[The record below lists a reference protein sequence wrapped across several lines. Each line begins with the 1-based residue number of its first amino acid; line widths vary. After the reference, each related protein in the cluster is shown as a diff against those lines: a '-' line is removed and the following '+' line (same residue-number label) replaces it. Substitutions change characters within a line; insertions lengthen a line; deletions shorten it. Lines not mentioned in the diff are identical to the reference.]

1 MPSPAL
7 SRRTKQVIASSTD
20 ALMLMLC
27 LWLAVALRYGVLQPN
42 FANYY
47 WVFPLVPLVALPQFY
62 RAGLYRAVNRYIGSV
77 TLTAAIQALAVTAL
91 VLAAVIYLRKPF
103 AFPRSAPPIFFLVA
117 SLYLLGS
124 RYLLNQLRALRR
136 TRQARTPVLIYGT
149 GEGAIRLADLLR
161 ETGSYNVRGFT
172 DHAEQFQ
179 GEMLRDLPVI
189 APAALAKFIGSQGIE
204 AVLLT
209 YSRQQSGDRM
219 RALAT
224 LSTLPVRVRAVP
236 ALGEI
241 VSGMLRV
248 EDLEQVDISDLLGR
262 DVVSAD
268 PMLIARCTRDRVV
281 LVSGAAGSIGSELA
295 RQILLQRPRALL
307 LLDRHEHGLYELDR
321 ELRQLAESLSL
332 KPCHTLILQDVTDEA
347 RITTLLS
354 GFAVE
359 VVFHAAAYKHVTF
372 VEQNIATGVRN
383 NVFGTLS
390 VARAAAAAG
399 VRNMVLI
406 STDKAVRP
414 HSVMGASKRVA
425 EICLQAMAREP
436 ELRADTAFSMV
447 RFGNVLRSSGSV
459 VPKFEQQIRSG
470 GPVTVTHPDVTRYF
484 MSVEEAAQLV
494 IQSAAMAVS
503 GDLFLLDMGEPVH
516 IDDLARRMVR
526 LAGHTVRDAAHP
538 EGTIEIHYTGLQ
550 PGEKLIEELLIEPTA
565 SATAH
570 PKIQRADEPAP
581 SWSRIAPLLD
591 QLQSACTAYDVPTVL
606 ATLRAIAADA
616 RFDDE
621 IHDVGW
627 QFARP
632 VAARAELPQATAIKT
647 ATASGTGAGLT
658 AATADNN
665 DCGEQQNA

>member
-1 MPSPAL
+1 
-7 SRRTKQVIASSTD
+7 
-20 ALMLMLC
+20 MLMIC

-42 FANYY
+42 IASYY

-62 RAGLYRAVNRYIGSV
+62 RAGVYRAVNRYIGSV
-77 TLTAAIQALAVTAL
+77 TLIAAIQALAITSL
-91 VLAAVIYLRKPF
+91 VLATVIYLRKPF
-103 AFPRSAPPIFFLVA
+103 EFPRSAPPIFFLVA

-124 RYLLNQLRALRR
+124 RYVLNQLQAIRR
-136 TRQARTPVLIYGT
+136 KRQARTPVLIYGT

-172 DHAEQFQ
+172 DHVEQFQ
-179 GEMLRDLPVI
+179 GGMLRDLPVL
-189 APAALAKFIGSQGIE
+189 APDALAKFISAQQIE
-204 AVLLT
+204 TVLLT

-219 RALAT
+219 RALEVLA
-224 LSTLPVRVRAVP
+224 TLPVRVRAVP

-268 PMLIARCTRDRVV
+268 PVLIARCTRDRVV
-281 LVSGAAGSIGSELA
+281 LVTGAAGSIGSELA
-295 RQILLQRPRALL
+295 RQILMQRPRALL

-321 ELRQLAESLSL
+321 ELRQLAASMALSPEM

-347 RITTLLS
+347 RVRSLLS

-372 VEQNIATGVRN
+372 VEQNIAAGVRN
-383 NVFGTLS
+383 NVFGTLA
-390 VARAAAAAG
+390 VARASAAAG
-399 VRNMVLI
+399 VSNMVLI

-436 ELRADTAFSMV
+436 ELCASTAFSMV

-494 IQSAAMAVS
+494 IQSAAMAVN
-503 GDLFLLDMGEPVH
+503 GDLFLLDMGEAVH

-538 EGTIEIHYTGLQ
+538 DGSIEIQYTGLQ

-565 SATAH
+565 RPTAH

-581 SWSRIAPLLD
+581 AWSRIEPMLGR
-591 QLQSACTAYDVPTVL
+591 LQSACATYDVPAVL

-616 RFDDE
+616 QFGDE

-627 QFARP
+627 QFARQ
-632 VAARAELPQATAIKT
+632 AAPD
-647 ATASGTGAGLT
+647 
-658 AATADNN
+658 AANSRDTDAR
-665 DCGEQQNA
+665 QSA

>member
-1 MPSPAL
+1 
-7 SRRTKQVIASSTD
+7 
-20 ALMLMLC
+20 MLMIC

-42 FANYY
+42 IASYY

-62 RAGLYRAVNRYIGSV
+62 RTGVYRAVNRYIGSV
-77 TLTAAIQALAVTAL
+77 TLIAAIQALAITSL
-91 VLAAVIYLRKPF
+91 VLATVIYLRKPF
-103 AFPRSAPPIFFLVA
+103 EFPRSAPPIFFLVA

-124 RYLLNQLRALRR
+124 RYVLNQLQAIRR
-136 TRQARTPVLIYGT
+136 KRQARTPVLIYGT

-172 DHAEQFQ
+172 DHVEQFQ
-179 GEMLRDLPVI
+179 GGMLRDLPVL
-189 APAALAKFIGSQGIE
+189 APDALAKFISAQQIE
-204 AVLLT
+204 TVLLT

-219 RALAT
+219 RALEVLA
-224 LSTLPVRVRAVP
+224 TLPVRVRAVP

-268 PMLIARCTRDRVV
+268 PVLIARCTRDRVV
-281 LVSGAAGSIGSELA
+281 LVTGAAGSIGSELA
-295 RQILLQRPRALL
+295 RQILMQRPRALL

-321 ELRQLAESLSL
+321 ELRQLAASMALSPEM

-347 RITTLLS
+347 RVRSLLS

-372 VEQNIATGVRN
+372 VEQNIAAGVRN
-383 NVFGTLS
+383 NVFGTLA
-390 VARAAAAAG
+390 VARASAAAG
-399 VRNMVLI
+399 VSNMVLI

-436 ELRADTAFSMV
+436 ELCASTAFSMV

-494 IQSAAMAVS
+494 IQSAAMAVN
-503 GDLFLLDMGEPVH
+503 GDLFLLDMGEAVH

-538 EGTIEIHYTGLQ
+538 DGSIEIQYTGLQ

-565 SATAH
+565 RPTAH

-581 SWSRIAPLLD
+581 AWSRIEPMLGR
-591 QLQSACTAYDVPTVL
+591 LQSACATYDVPAVL

-616 RFDDE
+616 QFGDE

-627 QFARP
+627 QFARQ
-632 VAARAELPQATAIKT
+632 AAPD
-647 ATASGTGAGLT
+647 
-658 AATADNN
+658 AANSRDTDAR
-665 DCGEQQNA
+665 QSA

>member
-1 MPSPAL
+1 
-7 SRRTKQVIASSTD
+7 
-20 ALMLMLC
+20 MLMVC

-42 FANYY
+42 ITSYY

-62 RAGLYRAVNRYIGSV
+62 RAGVYRAVNRYIGSV
-77 TLTAAIQALAVTAL
+77 TLIAAIQALAVTSL
-91 VLAAVIYLRKPF
+91 VLATVIYLRKPF
-103 AFPRSAPPIFFLVA
+103 EFPRSAPPIFFLVA

-124 RYLLNQLRALRR
+124 RYLLNQLQAIRR
-136 TRQARTPVLIYGT
+136 KRQARTPALIYGT

-172 DHAEQFQ
+172 DHSEQFQ
-179 GEMLRDLPVI
+179 GELLRDLPVV
-189 APAALAKFIGSQGIE
+189 PPNALAKFISTQHIE
-204 AVLLT
+204 TVLLT

-219 RALAT
+219 RALEL

-268 PMLIARCTRDRVV
+268 PVLIARCTRDHIV
-281 LVSGAAGSIGSELA
+281 LVTGAAGSIGSELA

-321 ELRQLAESLSL
+321 ELRQLADSLGI

-347 RITTLLS
+347 RVRSLLA

-383 NVFGTLS
+383 NVFGTLA
-390 VARAAAAAG
+390 VARASAAAG

-436 ELRADTAFSMV
+436 ELCARPGTGTGTAFSMV

-503 GDLFLLDMGEPVH
+503 GDLFLLDMGEAVH

-538 EGTIEIHYTGLQ
+538 DGSIEIQYTGLQ

-565 SATAH
+565 RATAH

-581 SWSRIAPLLD
+581 AWSRIEPLLGR
-591 QLQSACTAYDVPTVL
+591 LQSACATYDVPAVL

-616 RFDDE
+616 QFGDE

-627 QFARP
+627 QFARQSAP
-632 VAARAELPQATAIKT
+632 PAADSRDADARQRA
-647 ATASGTGAGLT
+647 
-658 AATADNN
+658 
-665 DCGEQQNA
+665 